1 MDRSGGYSEEENV
14 QLKIYSDQD
23 THGMAAWVI
32 IFALVFCGLMYYDS
46 GETRWELIERV
57 VLGGVPIISLTITLA
72 MYVALCRELVMSKEG
87 CRVSFWKI
95 HQFYKWNEL
104 SVKRYENYKDMMYS
118 TPRGLKQGYEEGILF
133 SLKKVKKPKWM
144 PPKTYCCWRRPW
156 SAFYVNF
163 YPGGIDA
170 DLEELQPEKGIIDWT
185 MYLEKTKK
193 KPTMKQIWFES
204 QRESENYPVDKE
216 LFLHY
221 MDLWGVEIEGYHKEE
236 G

>member
-118 TPRGLKQGYEEGILF
+118 TPVSYTHLMSYFINILHWRDWSTFYIYLDSGKINDGKNSYEGGINESIFRGKIAQWGVTF
-133 SLKKVKKPKWM
+133 DDVNMKKVK
-144 PPKTYCCWRRPW
+144 PW
-156 SAFYVNF
+156 
-163 YPGGIDA
+163 
-170 DLEELQPEKGIIDWT
+170 EEIL
-185 MYLEKTKK
+185 
-193 KPTMKQIWFES
+193 
-204 QRESENYPVDKE
+204 
-216 LFLHY
+216 
-221 MDLWGVEIEGYHKEE
+221 
-236 G
+236 

>member
-144 PPKTYCCWRRPW
+144 QPKTYCCWRRPW

-204 QRESENYPVDKE
+204 QREPENYPVDKE

-221 MDLWGVEIEGYHKEE
+221 MDLWGVEIEGYHKACK
-236 G
+236 